1 MSSRGVHLGGVVGR
15 PSVRA
20 RDQRGQALDWESGG
34 TGWRPGRA
42 PRGGRRAGSDPRP
55 LVREHGAFPSLTLQS
70 GSLLPRSWRL
80 PRDGSTQLLAT
91 EARFC
96 LVAAALGVRSRA
108 GTCGRLPAPC
118 AALPAAG
125 FPTTCFAG
133 VFPPQLAPW
142 WGPHSALQPTR
153 GTLGRDSPGSPGDC
167 FAFQSVQN
175 RLCPHLWLF
184 AEQDLG
190 VALLPQPGCGT
201 RFRIVTGHPRWSPA
215 GQLLSTLSRWLTFY
229 FLSFQFTFPFQ
240 HTLKVRSCLF
250 LGLYMVFLIELGRGV
265 TGAVGPE
272 LLWLPGL
279 SRNEISE
286 IRPENQPGS

>member
-1 MSSRGVHLGGVVGR
+1 MGR

-34 TGWRPGRA
+34 AGWRPGRA

-153 GTLGRDSPGSPGDC
+153 GTLGRDSLDLLETALPS
-167 FAFQSVQN
+167 S
-175 RLCPHLWLF
+175 LF
-184 AEQDLG
+184 RTAS
-190 VALLPQPGCGT
+190 ALTCGCLRSRIWGLPCYPNQ
-201 RFRIVTGHPRWSPA
+201 
-215 GQLLSTLSRWLTFY
+215 
-229 FLSFQFTFPFQ
+229 
-240 HTLKVRSCLF
+240 
-250 LGLYMVFLIELGRGV
+250 
-265 TGAVGPE
+265 AVG
-272 LLWLPGL
+272 LVSGL
-279 SRNEISE
+279 SLVILVGARL
-286 IRPENQPGS
+286 GSCFPR